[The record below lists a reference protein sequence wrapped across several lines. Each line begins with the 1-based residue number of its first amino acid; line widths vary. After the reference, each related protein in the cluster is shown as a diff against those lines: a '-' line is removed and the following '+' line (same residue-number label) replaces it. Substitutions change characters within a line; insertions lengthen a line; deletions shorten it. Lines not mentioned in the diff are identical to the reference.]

1 MKRRFVNFELSW
13 SLSLS
18 KRRVVSSTGS
28 GTIILLTFKKINYEK
43 NIIPFDSLVISLDD
57 SMQAGPDRR
66 RRRQ

>member
-1 MKRRFVNFELSW
+1 MKRRFVNFELRLLNFELSW

-57 SMQAGPDRR
+57 SM
-66 RRRQ
+66 